1 MASEGGAPREMLCT
15 PFGHIGFAVEIEMQT
30 ESFMIHSADICEV
43 VDRYRKEIET
53 MKSKGVT
60 SQYVKLLMIVV
71 KPYQLLT
78 EEDRVIEAT
87 EGVVAAYVHTLE
99 TWIGEPNVSSV
110 EQFLRNHKLNRED

>member
-1 MASEGGAPREMLCT
+1 MASEGGAPR
-15 PFGHIGFAVEIEMQT
+15 EMQT

-60 SQYVKLLMIVV
+60 SQYVKLL
-71 KPYQLLT
+71 T

-87 EGVVAAYVHTLE
+87 EGVVAAYVHT
-99 TWIGEPNVSSV
+99 SV
-110 EQFLRNHKLNRED
+110 EQFLRNHEASRED